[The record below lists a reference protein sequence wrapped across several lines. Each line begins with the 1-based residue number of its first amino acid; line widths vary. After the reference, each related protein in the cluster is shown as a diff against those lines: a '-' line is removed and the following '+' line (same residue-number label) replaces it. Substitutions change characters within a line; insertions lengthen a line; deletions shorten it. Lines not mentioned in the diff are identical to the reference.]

1 MRRCALLALLIAA
14 GCSKKPALNY
24 RHCLKLRIG
33 MTREKLVEIMGEPE
47 ETFPYVEGKTLPH
60 LKGRTSYEWS
70 TPATMSASCSVT
82 VDDAAGKITS
92 ARCADAVLTAT
103 VFVEPPA
110 PAAAPPAPAPELAPP
125 SVSTAARV
133 TPAPPR
139 GPREHSTSNSQSSG
153 RPLTQ

>member
-1 MRRCALLALLIAA
+1 MRKLALLALLLAA

-70 TPATMSASCSVT
+70 TPATMPAPASVT
-82 VDDAAGKITS
+82 LDDATGKITS
-92 ARCADAVLTAT
+92 ARCADAVITAT
-103 VFVEPPA
+103 VFVEPEA
-110 PAAAPPAPAPELAPP
+110 PAVAPPAPAPELAPP
-125 SVSTAARV
+125 PVSTAAPV
-133 TPAPPR
+133 APPPPR